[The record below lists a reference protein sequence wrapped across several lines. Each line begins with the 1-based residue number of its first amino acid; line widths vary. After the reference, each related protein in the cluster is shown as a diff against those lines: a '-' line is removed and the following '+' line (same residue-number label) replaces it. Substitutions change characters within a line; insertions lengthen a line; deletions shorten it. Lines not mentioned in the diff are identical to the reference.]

1 MAHSLALIQ
10 NLGPWEIGA
19 IVLIVLLL
27 FGGKKLPELARGA
40 GKAIKEFRS
49 ATAEA
54 EKTFKSALDE
64 TDAAETKPKAP
75 APEDNVSKPL
85 STGDV
90 PRESVK
96 NDH

>member
-1 MAHSLALIQ
+1 MEPHFALIQ

-40 GKAIKEFRS
+40 GKALKEFRS

-54 EKTFKSALDE
+54 EKTFKNALDE
-64 TDAAETKPKAP
+64 SDEQDKSTRPKVGREPESQPDTSGSTKS
-75 APEDNVSKPL
+75 VSGKG
-85 STGDV
+85 SQ
-90 PRESVK
+90 
-96 NDH
+96 